1 MDSNAFVSHTQKGGT
16 GTGKTIKDHLS
27 SSDLEMES
35 FLSSESIHAGEHISE
50 KILKSLI
57 NTDLCFVILESL
69 VITSKWVKWEYNFCK
84 SRKIKIIPVI
94 SYIFAPKKN
103 RVEWFDQNLKHLVY
117 KDEDTLRAK
126 IWDEVD
132 NIKNNLERRSTWRN
146 KISLKITANK
156 ITYHEE
162 EKITI
167 AGSVSGVPLGIVYVH
182 IPILDQDPPIQS
194 INMSQSIKPNP
205 DGTFKFDFNLPPP
218 PVGCPDNRKWFIE
231 IKFDERSKL
240 IPITV
245 NLRGNG
251 NSSNNNP
258 NKIIKPSSVP
268 AKQDKDIED
277 FKKEIKLV
285 SEGTSQSIPNTIN
298 EETLDRGEKVSE
310 ISKLLNDNDRIVI
323 TGDKGSGKSALL
335 CQLYEKLKQTVL
347 FLRCDDYLRI
357 ESFEELNNSIIN
369 GHNFIESVQNI
380 ALESK
385 KIVIIFD
392 SLDAISR
399 NEKAMN
405 IFKQFLKK
413 LWGTNKVQTI
423 CTVRSYDY
431 EYSTSISTVE
441 WGKEY
446 HLGKLKDK
454 EIKYI
459 LEQLGNPIISDEIK
473 KILDIPLHLK
483 LLSLILKKCP
493 DTDFTNIT
501 NEIDLYDKHWYVYV
515 EKSDSP
521 DKMKDSL
528 FNVVEEMI
536 KLQKIS
542 IPYSA
547 DIVHEILSENLVLRD
562 ELTGLVSFFHH
573 AYLDYVVSRFILE
586 KYDTIVD
593 FIQQDQYN
601 IFLRPTIVFALS
613 ILHRRDAKKS
623 IKVIV
628 NILNSEIQYYWKIS
642 AITAL
647 AKIQKSDDQDF
658 TELGNILS
666 KEIMLQRHFL
676 MEITKQ
682 NNSFWFDL
690 WHDSIFVEWSPGK
703 DANSFFIVSYL
714 SSIIET
720 SNHQDIFKIVKLL
733 VEKSNQG
740 WAKREAIKDVISKI
754 NVPQKTEW
762 LLELSKNEDSH
773 IRNGVIETLSELITT
788 NPEAV
793 PDILCN
799 LFTYVETSNDKT
811 KLSEYG
817 TMEFT
822 STKSQDNNLIKWR
835 AGKLFPELLEKNPKQ
850 MIVATIKIF
859 HILRKIKMNKQ
870 SDTVI
875 EDNGYLWFEGGR
887 HSHDETQFLVYIR
900 KYLVDCTDEKFEDL
914 IPVFDLTNL
923 ATFHSILIEALINR
937 ESKHEEIFKR
947 ISDPK
952 VYEIDTL
959 THSVRKAI
967 KAIASSLGRE
977 KLAVI
982 LKNIMNISLSNKKLN
997 DDNPSRLDK
1006 TKAGFLSEFPSEIL
1020 HQKHLDILDKFPKK
1034 SLEYEPPFKSYVE
1047 FEEPSQNTIPKPT
1060 AEETIENMLDTNLE
1074 DNEKI
1079 KLLEA
1084 ISKYLAKK
1092 TNEIDDTK
1100 IPSIKK
1106 FLIANK
1112 NDLDPKHDN
1121 TDDATSYFVTDDPTI
1136 RGLVANCLNKLLHHT
1151 KDVSLVDIIK
1161 QLANDPDDIVR
1172 GEISKTLNCIFYY
1185 DYDWAFSIAEKYSQS
1200 TNRQIQFY
1208 LPYVLNLFVHKNP
1221 KHATILVHNILKAIS
1236 AKHETGVE
1244 NFLIFLA
1251 LEKEE
1256 RGAIVLLDNIID
1268 KQYLS
1273 SKIRCNIPFIL
1284 KEHYLFENKYQ
1295 EQSLD
1300 ILDRLLDD
1308 PDHTVKEQSVFFILN
1323 SFEKDD
1329 TQFIKKISRHL
1340 DKIVA
1345 KVDKTP
1351 WNLKIIEELVGF
1363 LSDYWQELPQKS
1375 IEYLE
1380 KLTGDKLKEHTS
1392 TQAQIADKTIVI
1404 LNGLFRHYTLDKE
1417 DKKRC
1422 LDILDN
1428 YVIAGWSEAL
1438 ELLSKMERTD

>member
-1 MDSNAFVSHTQKGGT
+1 MDSNAFISHTKKGGVST
-16 GTGKTIKDHLS
+16 GGEIQDELLI
-27 SSDLEMES
+27 SDLKMDA
-35 FLSSESIHAGEHISE
+35 FLSKNSIENGQHIPQ
-50 KILKSLI
+50 KILENLI
-57 NTDLCFVILESL
+57 KTDLLFIVLEPL
-69 VITSKWVKWEYNFCK
+69 VINSKWVKWEYNFCRDRDIK
-84 SRKIKIIPVI
+84 RISVTDVRFKDKINKIT
-94 SYIFAPKKN
+94 
-103 RVEWFDQNLKHLVY
+103 WLDQYEKYLDYGNT
-117 KDEDTLRAK
+117 DELRTQVW
-126 IWDEVD
+126 IDVD
-132 NIKNNLERRSTWRN
+132 NIKNILEDRANKRN
-146 KISLKITANK
+146 NISLKAESDKTTYQKQEKVTITGCVN
-156 ITYHEE
+156 E
-162 EKITI
+162 
-167 AGSVSGVPLGIVYVH
+167 VPLGVAYLH
-182 IPILDQDPPIQS
+182 IPVLNQDPPIQS
-194 INMSQSIKPNP
+194 INMNKSINP
-205 DGTFKFDFNLPPP
+205 DPNGRFKFDFNLPQPP
-218 PVGCPDNRKWFIE
+218 IGCFNNQKWFIE
-231 IKFDERSKL
+231 IKFDERSEL

-245 NLRGNG
+245 NLGGNG
-251 NSSNNNP
+251 NSSNNSP
-258 NKIIKPSSVP
+258 NKIIKPPSVSP
-268 AKQDKDIED
+268 KQDKDIED

-285 SEGTSQSIPNTIN
+285 SEGTSKSIPNTIN
-298 EETLDRGEKVSE
+298 EKTLDRDEKVSE
-310 ISKLLNDNDRIVI
+310 ISKLLNDNDRVVI

-357 ESFEELNNSIIN
+357 ESFEELNNSIIH
-369 GHNFIESVQNI
+369 GHNFIEYVQNI

-399 NEKAMN
+399 NEKAMD

-446 HLGKLKDK
+446 HLGKLKDE

-528 FNVVEEMI
+528 FNVAEEMI

-562 ELTGLVSFFHH
+562 ESTGLVSFFHH

-623 IKVIV
+623 IRDIV
-628 NILNSEIQYYWKIS
+628 NILNSEIRYYWKIS
-642 AITAL
+642 AITTL
-647 AKIQKSDDQDF
+647 AKIQESDDQDF

-666 KEIMLQRHFL
+666 KEIMFQRHFL

-703 DANSFFIVSYL
+703 DANSSFIVSYL

-720 SNHQDIFKIVKLL
+720 GDHQDISKIIKLL
-733 VEKSNQG
+733 IEKSSHG

-754 NVPQKTEW
+754 NIPQKIEW
-762 LLELSKNEDSH
+762 LLELSKNEDSN
-773 IRNGVIETLSELITT
+773 IRSGVIEALSELIKTD
-788 NPEAV
+788 PEAV
-793 PDILCN
+793 PDIFCN
-799 LFTYVETSNDKT
+799 LFTYVETSNDET
-811 KLSEYG
+811 RLSEYG
-817 TMEFT
+817 TMGFT
-822 STKSQDNNLIKWR
+822 STKSQDNDMIKWR
-835 AGKLFPELLEKNPKQ
+835 ASELFPELLKKNPKQ
-850 MIVATIKIF
+850 MITATIKIF
-859 HILRKIKMNKQ
+859 HILRKIEIDRQ
-870 SDTVI
+870 SGTVI
-875 EDNGYLWFEGGR
+875 EDNGYIWFEGSG
-887 HSHDETQFLVYIR
+887 HSRDEIQFLVHIR
-900 KYLVDCTDEKFEDL
+900 KYLMDCTNEKFEDL
-914 IPVFDLTNL
+914 IPMFDLTNL
-923 ATFHSILIEALINR
+923 ATFHSILIETLINR
-937 ESKHEEIFKR
+937 KNKHEEIFKR

-952 VYEIDTL
+952 VYEIITL
-959 THSVRKAI
+959 RRSVRSAI
-967 KAIASSLGRE
+967 KTIAPSFDRE
-977 KLAVI
+977 KLTVI
-982 LKNIMNISLSNKKLN
+982 LKNIMNISFPNKKLSG
-997 DDNPSRLDK
+997 DNPSMLDK
-1006 TKAGFLSEFPSEIL
+1006 IKADFLSEFPLEIL
-1020 HQKHLDILDKFPKK
+1020 DKEHRDILDKFPKE
-1034 SLEYEPPFKSYVE
+1034 SLEYEPSFKSGVE
-1047 FEEPSQNTIPKPT
+1047 FEEPSQNTIPEPT
-1060 AEETIENMLDTNLE
+1060 AEETIANMLDTNLE

-1079 KLLEA
+1079 KLLGA

-1112 NDLDPKHDN
+1112 NDPNPKQ
-1121 TDDATSYFVTDDPTI
+1121 DDTTSYFVTNYPTI

-1151 KDVSLVDIIK
+1151 KDASLVDIIK
-1161 QLANDPDDIVR
+1161 QLADDPNDIVR

-1185 DYDWAFSIAEKYSQS
+1185 NYDWAFSIAKEYSQS
-1200 TNRQIQFY
+1200 TNKQIQFY

-1221 KHATILVHNILKAIS
+1221 KHATTLVHNILKAIS
-1236 AKHETGVE
+1236 AKHETKIE

-1251 LEKEE
+1251 LEKKEPS
-1256 RGAIVLLDNIID
+1256 AIVLLDNIIN

-1273 SKIRCNIPFIL
+1273 SKLRCSIPFML

-1295 EQSLD
+1295 EQSLE
-1300 ILDRLLDD
+1300 ILYRLLDD
-1308 PDHTVKEQSVFFILN
+1308 PDRSVMEESAFFILN

-1329 TQFIKKISRHL
+1329 TQFIEKISKHL
-1340 DKIVA
+1340 DKIITRI
-1345 KVDKTP
+1345 DKTP
-1351 WNLKIIEELVGF
+1351 QDSKMIEGLVRF
-1363 LSDYWQELPQKS
+1363 LSDHWQELPQKS

-1380 KLTGDKLKEHTS
+1380 KLTGDKLKEYTS
-1392 TQAQIADKTIVI
+1392 TQPRIADKTIVI
-1404 LNGLFRHYTLDKE
+1404 LNGLFRHYALDKE
-1417 DKKRC
+1417 DKERC
-1422 LDILDN
+1422 LNILDN
-1428 YVIAGWSEAL
+1428 YVIAGWPEAL